1 MDVSRRYG
9 IKKLSGVHRRTK
21 ALKKLDMSRCQLSQ
35 NGFYELIPIILKSE
49 HVILQVEKVR
59 DGNYQAF
66 LSQGNQITPLELK
79 IFSGQLRYLWSNLF
93 LLLWRKKCFNTGQVL
108 ICGKWKSRFL
118 HLQDSIYRKPNSNE
132 EKNVQRISN
141 FRNAASG
148 NPNSINNW
156 WPATLYSTPTPSI
169 CVFVDS
175 SKI

>member
-1 MDVSRRYG
+1 MTEDNFSVSLNLVFRYG

-93 LLLWRKKCFNTGQVL
+93 LLL
-108 ICGKWKSRFL
+108 
-118 HLQDSIYRKPNSNE
+118 
-132 EKNVQRISN
+132 
-141 FRNAASG
+141 
-148 NPNSINNW
+148 
-156 WPATLYSTPTPSI
+156 
-169 CVFVDS
+169 
-175 SKI
+175 